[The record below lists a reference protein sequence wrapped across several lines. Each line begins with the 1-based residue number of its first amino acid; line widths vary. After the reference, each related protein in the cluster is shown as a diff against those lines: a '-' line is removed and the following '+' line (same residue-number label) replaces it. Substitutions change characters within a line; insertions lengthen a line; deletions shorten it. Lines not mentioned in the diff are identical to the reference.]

1 MILHAYTIYDRK
13 ALQYHAPFFAVAD
26 GAALRSFMDLANDPQ
41 TTVGRHPGDYVLYR
55 CGSYD
60 DASGQLLPVSAL
72 DHVSDALPLV
82 RPQHPLPFDQPHRP
96 NGSAADNLTFGTPK
110 E

>member
-1 MILHAYTIYDRK
+1 MILNAYTIYDRK

-55 CGSYD
+55 CGAYD
-60 DASGQLLPVSAL
+60 DSSGQLLPVSAL
-72 DHVSDALPLV
+72 EHISDALPLV
-82 RPQHPLPFDQPHRP
+82 RVERSLPFDPPHRADT
-96 NGSAADNLTFGTPK
+96 NGLAR